1 MRLRNDPSATCLCRK
16 AQKERAEVTLLLR
29 QFGSR
34 VALRTVQRRKC
45 SRIAG
50 FCERNGGPIAYISNS
65 SRRHFAPCY
74 RRGHALVFVAYD
86 PLPGDRYRR
95 GVPASPRSAPR
106 AVPGTLRRGLQ
117 GTREKKRQRD

>member
-1 MRLRNDPSATCLCRK
+1 MRLHNDSCATYLCGE
-16 AQKERAEVTLLLR
+16 AQKEQAEVTLLLR

-50 FCERNGGPIAYISNS
+50 FCEHNGGPIAYVSNS
-65 SRRHFAPCY
+65 FRRHFALCY
-74 RRGHALVFVAYD
+74 RRGHTLVFVAYD

-95 GVPASPRSAPR
+95 AIPASPRSAPCT
-106 AVPGTLRRGLQ
+106 VPRTFRRGLQ
-117 GTREKKRQRD
+117 RSREKK